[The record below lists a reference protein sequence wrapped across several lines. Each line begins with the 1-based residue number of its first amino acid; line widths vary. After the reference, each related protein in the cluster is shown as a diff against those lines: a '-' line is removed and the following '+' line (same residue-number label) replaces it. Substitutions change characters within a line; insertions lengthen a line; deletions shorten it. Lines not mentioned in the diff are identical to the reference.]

1 MYLNGKELSGIREGY
16 TPVHYI
22 IDHVTLENGK
32 NIVKTVVV
40 KDGKTYEDEIE
51 WMYSGEKKRDSDQS
65 VNKEEHAG
73 F

>member
-1 MYLNGKELSGIREGY
+1 MGQ
-16 TPVHYI
+16 
-22 IDHVTLENGK
+22 

-51 WMYSGEKKRDSDQS
+51 WVYNGEKKRDSDQS